1 MPTELSFV
9 ATNPDGSTVSLK
21 PIEYRADWP
30 HMGHQRLSFQCFD
43 GQGIDERAKINVTK
57 AGETMPVFCGWFD
70 GIKRPS
76 FKSKKPQE
84 YHCLGHSAIL
94 HHRFPHVR
102 AYTSNDAISSIFG
115 DTVASQGI
123 LFQASSLMPPNW
135 QDASSMGAPTGTYS
149 APNYTGTGFPQRI
162 PVPTPAVY
170 LGTTLLTQ
178 AASLAGMAVNQWF
191 RDTDYLYVRTGVAD
205 PEGNPKNYPC
215 YVLNYKNA
223 HLCKGSPMPTWNLS
237 SPGVP
242 AVHERLITTLNRV
255 MSHEGLEWNFVNRSD
270 GDQELRCDLQ
280 LYNGWYD
287 NPVKAYIEADL
298 IDFEVGTLDA
308 ANYGFDS
315 VVMKGRDSTFGYSF
329 WPPARWGR
337 DYHTGNYSPSAGVWK
352 EHVTSDISM
361 SYDQVFRC
369 TSAMIG
375 QTCDERYLKIWTRPD
390 YTLQC
395 GDFVRVTISSSPY
408 NGQYDMRILN
418 KAFESALN
426 SDVMELTLYDGFASD
441 I

>member
-1 MPTELSFV
+1 MPTALTFL
-9 ATNPDGSTVSLK
+9 ATNPDGSTVSIK

-30 HMGHQRLSFQCFD
+30 HMGHQRLSFKCFG
-43 GQGIDERAKINVTK
+43 GQNIDERATITVK
-57 AGETMPVFCGWFD
+57 AGEARPVFCGWFD
-70 GIKRPS
+70 GIRRPS
-76 FKSKKPQE
+76 FKSGKPQE
-84 YHCLGHSAIL
+84 YHCMGHSAIL
-94 HHRFPHVR
+94 YHRFPHVR
-102 AYTSNDAISSIFG
+102 AYTGNDVISSIFG
-115 DTVASQGI
+115 DTPASQGL

-135 QDASSMGAPTGTYS
+135 QDASWMGAPAGTYS
-149 APNYTGTGFPQRI
+149 APYYTGTDYPQRI
-162 PVPTPAVY
+162 PLPTPAVY
-170 LGTTLLTQ
+170 LGSTQLTQ
-178 AASLAGMAVNQWF
+178 AGSLAGMAVNQWY
-191 RDTDYLYVRTGVAD
+191 RDSDYLYVRTGVAE

-215 YVLNYKNA
+215 YVQKFKDA
-223 HLCKGSPMPTWNLS
+223 HLQAGSPMPGSNLS

-242 AVHERLITTLNRV
+242 AVHERMITTLGRI

-280 LYNGWYD
+280 LFNGWYD
-287 NPVKAYIEADL
+287 DPVKSYVEADL

-315 VVMKGRDSTFGYSF
+315 LVMKGRDSSFGYSF
-329 WPPARWGR
+329 WPPMRWGR
-337 DYHTGNYSPSAGVWK
+337 PYAGGYSPTAGVWK

-361 SYDQVFRC
+361 SYEQVFRC

-375 QTCDERYLKIWTRPD
+375 QISDERYLKIWVRPD
-390 YTLQC
+390 YALQC
-395 GDFVRVTISSSPY
+395 GDFVRVTISSPPY
-408 NGQYDMRILN
+408 SGQYDMRILN